1 MNKQRES
8 VYTLRREILEG
19 KDPLDE
25 EDESRRHAAAT

>member
-19 KDPLDE
+19 KIHLSE
-25 EDESRRHAAAT
+25 EEISDTVGT